1 MNPQKKSLAEK
12 QFNILTLAEKRQ
24 TQHFL
29 FLQKWYLKARGIN
42 HTADWV
48 EEAEWAKIAQ
58 TPLRA
63 RKLLYF
69 TLFAVIA
76 LLIWSALAK
85 VDEIARASGRVIPS
99 SQLQTVQALDGGLVQ
114 HIVIREGQIVEEGQ
128 LLLQLDPTRVTSSLG
143 ESRALL
149 FALQAEVS
157 RLRALAQNQPITF
170 PDELLNDM
178 PALVMAEQRLYQTSL
193 AEFQQQQGALSEQI
207 EQKQQELNE
216 AQAAVEQYTQIIR
229 FSEREL
235 AVTRPLIS
243 SGAVSDIDILR
254 LERDLARAQGEL
266 NRSIANVNRATAA
279 VREAEQRK
287 TETELTVLNRWQT
300 QLAESESKLA
310 ALLQAQAGLTDKVRQ
325 SEIRSPVRGTI
336 QRLHINTVGG
346 VITAG
351 REVVDIVPLDD
362 TLEIEAKIAPS
373 DIAFIKVGQPAVL
386 RFSAYD
392 FSVFGGLAA
401 EVSHI
406 SADTITDEKD
416 ITYYLIRLKT
426 KQQDSDAALLIIPGM
441 TAEVDIMTGKK
452 SILSYLVKPFSRA
465 RHYALTER

>member
-1 MNPQKKSLAEK
+1 MNTEKKSLAEK
-12 QFNILTLAEKRQ
+12 QFSLLAATERYHARQ
-24 TQHFL
+24 FS
-29 FLQKWYLKARGIN
+29 FLQKWYLKSKGSN
-42 HTADWV
+42 YSADWV
-48 EEAEWAKIAQ
+48 EEAEWARVAQ

-63 RKLLYF
+63 RQLLYVIV
-69 TLFAVIA
+69 LAVVA
-76 LLIWSALAK
+76 LLLWAAIAK

-99 SQLQTVQALDGGLVQ
+99 TQLQTVQALDGGMVQQILV
-114 HIVIREGQIVEEGQ
+114 REGQIVEEGQ
-128 LLLQLDPTRVTSSLG
+128 LLLQLDQTRVSSSLG

-149 FALQAEVS
+149 MALQAEVS
-157 RLRALAQNQPITF
+157 RLRALVQHSPLTF
-170 PDELLNDM
+170 PEQLESEE
-178 PALVMAEQRLYQTSL
+178 PTLVLAERRLYETSL
-193 AEFQQQQGALSEQI
+193 AELQQQQGALTEQI

-216 AQAAVEQYTQIIR
+216 AQAAVEQYTQVIR

-235 AVTRPLIS
+235 AVTVPLLS

-266 NRSIANVNRATAA
+266 NRAIANVNRAVAA

-287 TETELTVLNRWQT
+287 AETELSVLNRWQT
-300 QLAESESKLA
+300 QLAESESRLA
-310 ALLQAQAGLTDKVRQ
+310 SLQQAQGGLTDKVRQ
-325 SEIRSPVRGTI
+325 SEIRSPVRGTV
-336 QRLHINTVGG
+336 QRLYINTVGG

-362 TLEIEAKIAPS
+362 VLEIEAKVSPS
-373 DIAFIKVGQPAVL
+373 DIAFIKVGQHAVL

-392 FSVFGGLAA
+392 FSIFGGLAA

-416 ITYYLIRLKT
+416 MTYYLIRLQT
-426 KQQDSDAALLIIPGM
+426 KQQATDTELLIIPGM

-452 SILSYLVKPFSRA
+452 TILSYLIKPFSRA
-465 RHYALTER
+465 RYYALTER